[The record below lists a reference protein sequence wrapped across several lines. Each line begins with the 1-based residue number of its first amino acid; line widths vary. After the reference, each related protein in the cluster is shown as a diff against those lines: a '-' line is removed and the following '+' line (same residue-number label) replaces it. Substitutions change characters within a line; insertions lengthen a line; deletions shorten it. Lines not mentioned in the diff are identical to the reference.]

1 MTLQVYAAQVLSI
14 VIEQLRAQQFT
25 TSDVMLPS
33 SSTAMCI
40 ASLRPKVDL
49 SELLTMG
56 TVPRILPKGRAH
68 TSRTVELYSERSINS
83 ERDLL
88 DFIEALDEDEGI
100 RIDGNLKNH
109 ENGGFVFVGTYR
121 GSYCVNICDKVWA
134 PKLRGYVARGK
145 DEWYYF
151 DKGKEAFRFVLKEAK
166 RPLRAWLY

>member
-1 MTLQVYAAQVLSI
+1 M
-14 VIEQLRAQQFT
+14 
-25 TSDVMLPS
+25 
-33 SSTAMCI
+33 
-40 ASLRPKVDL
+40 
-49 SELLTMG
+49 
-56 TVPRILPKGRAH
+56 PRTKTRS
-68 TSRTVELYSERSINS
+68 SRTVQLYSERPINN

-88 DFIEALDEDEGI
+88 DFIEALDEDEGV
-100 RIDGNLKNH
+100 RIEGNLRNH

-134 PKLRGYVARGK
+134 PKLRQYVPGGR